1 MVSKRG
7 SKRVSK
13 RGSKRVS
20 KKLSRPKSLRRF
32 KLFGRKK
39 MNKTRKN
46 NNLKIIPSLVPR
58 EQRRGKSKQPEFFY
72 DNSQRFA
79 GETNK
84 QANNRRN
91 NRLRDFKRDLN
102 CNIVIKELKQ
112 EIEMLRKQNIV
123 HLKRIADLQKNN
135 NNILFERD

>member
-1 MVSKRG
+1 MVRKG
-7 SKRVSK
+7 
-13 RGSKRVS
+13 GS
-20 KKLSRPKSLRRF
+20 KKLSISKSLKNF
-32 KLFGRKK
+32 FGRQK

-91 NRLRDFKRDLN
+91 NRLRNFKRDLN

-123 HLKRIADLQKNN
+123 HLKRIALLTKHNN
-135 NNILFERD
+135 NQLFERDNSVGRWM